1 MLSPAAV
8 AALAFALT
16 TPALAE
22 EKILGSFTIS
32 WNEIQAK
39 PTGASGMSRAVVRE
53 RTATLDE
60 LEMHITA
67 LPPGKT
73 THPPH
78 THPNEEVIII
88 REGTVESF
96 QNGVVRRLGPG
107 SIIFQ
112 ASNVSHNLTNVGD
125 TTAVYHVINW
135 MSPGMKAKA
144 ARASSSPGQAVGARS
159 SATAGPNSPEDE
171 ARATKR

>member
-1 MLSPAAV
+1 
-8 AALAFALT
+8 
-16 TPALAE
+16 
-22 EKILGSFTIS
+22 
-32 WNEIQAK
+32 
-39 PTGASGMSRAVVRE
+39 MSRAVVRE

-96 QNGVVRRLGPG
+96 QDGVVRRLGPG

-144 ARASSSPGQAVGARS
+144 AAASSSPTPAVGAQS
-159 SATAGPNSPEDE
+159 
-171 ARATKR
+171 TKR